1 MTISNRIKIYLKILD
16 YIYLIFSI
24 LFIPYAF
31 ILWMFWGS
39 AYANEGYPKGLF
51 VSYLMLLI
59 PFLPLLHYISLFI
72 LRKITKPI
80 ITYKIIEGLYIF
92 CLIIFL
98 ILISI
103 PMEKFTEIFVKCY
116 INLNILYL
124 VVIVPFWPII
134 LYFISLLL
142 RKKKKHRQRTI

>member
-51 VSYLMLLI
+51 VSYLMLLL
-59 PFLPLLHYISLFI
+59 PFEQ
-72 LRKITKPI
+72 K
-80 ITYKIIEGLYIF
+80 
-92 CLIIFL
+92 
-98 ILISI
+98 
-103 PMEKFTEIFVKCY
+103 
-116 INLNILYL
+116 
-124 VVIVPFWPII
+124 
-134 LYFISLLL
+134 
-142 RKKKKHRQRTI
+142 